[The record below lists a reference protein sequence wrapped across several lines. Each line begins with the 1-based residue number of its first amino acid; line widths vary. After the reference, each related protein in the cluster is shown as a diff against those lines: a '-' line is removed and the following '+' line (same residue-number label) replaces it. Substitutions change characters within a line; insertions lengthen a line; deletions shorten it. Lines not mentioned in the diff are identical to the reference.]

1 MKNYTNRIIFFIL
14 LISLLSGCKKFLD
27 EKPDKKLAV
36 PVNAEHFQALLNES
50 SQIDISPSEGEI
62 ASADFYLTD
71 DDYESLGCE
80 TEWDLYRWKDGPFTE
95 LCYIEDGWRKCYKSI
110 YHCNVV
116 LEGVAEQTLNEEL
129 KNVKGQAHFH
139 RAVNLL
145 EMAGIWAPVYDES
158 TAAQKMGLPLR
169 LSADFNVKS
178 ERTNL
183 KETYGQILEDLK
195 EAVANLPV
203 RQPNRRWPGR
213 SAASGL
219 LARTYLFM
227 GDFKNALAYAD
238 IALQGTTLLDFNQV
252 DVQANYPFT
261 SEDNEEVLLFKFLFT
276 YYSLN
281 EAVAKVDSNLVKLY
295 DNRDLR
301 KQAFFRLNEDGSYRF
316 KGSYGGGRGAYFSGV
331 AVDEIMLIKAE
342 ALARLGEVAEA
353 LSALNQLL
361 EKRWQRGF
369 FEPYRTADAQEA
381 LDLILQERRKELL
394 FRGLRWCDVK
404 RINHLGG
411 QIALGREVNG
421 QQYTLP
427 VGDPRS
433 TILIPEDVIRLGGI
447 PQNER

>member
-1 MKNYTNRIIFFIL
+1 MKNCTNRLIFFIL
-14 LISLLSGCKKFLD
+14 LIGLLAGCKKFLE

-62 ASADFYLTD
+62 ASADFYLSD

-80 TEWDLYRWKDGPFTE
+80 TEWDLYRWRDGPFTE

-116 LEGVAEQTLNEEL
+116 LEGVAEQALNEEL

-145 EMAGIWAPVYDES
+145 EMAGIWASIYDEN
-158 TAAQKMGLPLR
+158 TADEKLGLPLR
-169 LSADFNVKS
+169 LSSDFNVKS
-178 ERTNL
+178 ERANL
-183 KETYGQILEDLK
+183 KETYRQILEDLK
-195 EAVANLPV
+195 EAEVNLPV

-213 SAASGL
+213 SAALGL

-227 GDFKNALAYAD
+227 GDFENALVYAD
-238 IALQGTTLLDFNQV
+238 KALQGVSLLDFNEI
-252 DVQANYPFT
+252 DVQADYPFN
-261 SEDNEEVLLFKFLFT
+261 SEDNEEVLLYKFLFT

-281 EAVAKVDSNLVKLY
+281 EAVAKVDSNLIKLY

-301 KQAFFRLNEDGSYRF
+301 KPAFFRVNEDGSYRF
-316 KGSYGGGRGAYFSGV
+316 KGSYGGGRGAYFSGI
-331 AVDEIMLIKAE
+331 AVDEVMLIKAE
-342 ALARLGEVAEA
+342 ALVRLGEVGEA
-353 LSALNQLL
+353 LSVLNQLL

-369 FEPYRTADAQEA
+369 FKPYQTVDAQET
-381 LDLILQERRKELL
+381 LDLILKERRKELL
-394 FRGLRWCDVK
+394 FRGLRWFDVK

-411 QIALGREVNG
+411 KITLEREVNG
-421 QQYTLP
+421 QRYTLP
-427 VGDPRS
+427 VGDPRF